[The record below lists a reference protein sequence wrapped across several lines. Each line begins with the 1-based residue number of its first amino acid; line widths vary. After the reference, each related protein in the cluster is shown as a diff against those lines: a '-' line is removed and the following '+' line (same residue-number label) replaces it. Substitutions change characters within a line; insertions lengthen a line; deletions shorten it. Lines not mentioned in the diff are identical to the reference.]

1 MGPPIHHVGV
11 GNDGN
16 ALAVPHCG
24 PTLVILTIVA
34 VDSGPTVG
42 YCRLMV
48 RTRELLM
55 AAFLRRRSRAAAPGL
70 DISGSKSMR
79 QVPAPLHT
87 KARLP
92 GSDERQG
99 QLSVDADL
107 RQQLEERLRFERLLT
122 DLSATFVNVAAD
134 LVDAQIERALK
145 QVVDVLGVERGGFGQ
160 VSEDNTG
167 ILATHSFVVPGYPP
181 LPPLILE
188 TDLPWYAEQVRRGE
202 PMRFER
208 LPEDAPAEAV
218 NERAYVIKTGMK
230 SNVTIPLKAGGIVLG
245 VLSFGAFREFRAWPD
260 ELVQRLRTLGEIL
273 ANALARKRADQALH
287 AREESLRM
295 AQDELRSLAGR
306 LLQAQEDERRRI
318 AREMHDD
325 WTQRLAVLA
334 IDAAKLETQLDPS
347 SNAHRQLQEMRGELV
362 GLSEDVHALSRQLH
376 PSILDDLGLV
386 DALRSECASVSRRE
400 HVAVAFRSD
409 GVSGPWPNDVALAVY
424 RVAQEALRN
433 VVKHAEAQEARVSL
447 IKSGQ
452 QLILAVADRGVG
464 FDAAEVR
471 SRRGLGLSSMGERVR
486 LVRGELSV
494 DSAPGQ
500 GTTVTVRVPAVGND
514 S

>member
-1 MGPPIHHVGV
+1 M
-11 GNDGN
+11 
-16 ALAVPHCG
+16 
-24 PTLVILTIVA
+24 
-34 VDSGPTVG
+34 
-42 YCRLMV
+42 
-48 RTRELLM
+48 REQ
-55 AAFLRRRSRAAAPGL
+55 P
-70 DISGSKSMR
+70 
-79 QVPAPLHT
+79 
-87 KARLP
+87 
-92 GSDERQG
+92 
-99 QLSVDADL
+99 
-107 RQQLEERLRFERLLT
+107 EERLRFERLLT

-134 LVDAQIERALK
+134 LVDAQIEQALERL
-145 QVVDVLGVERGGFGQ
+145 VDFLGVERGGFGQ
-160 VSEDNTG
+160 LSEDNKG

-181 LPPLILE
+181 LPPLILQE
-188 TDLPWYAEQVRRGE
+188 DLPWYAAQVQRGE
-202 PMRFER
+202 LMRFDR

-230 SNVTIPLKAGGIVLG
+230 SNLTIPLKAGGIVLG

-260 ELVQRLRTLGEIL
+260 ELVQRLRTVGEIF
-273 ANALARKRADQALH
+273 ANALARKRADQDLH
-287 AREESLRM
+287 AREESLRKT
-295 AQDELRSLAGR
+295 QDELRLLAGR

-362 GLSEDVHALSRQLH
+362 RLSEDVHALSRHLH

-386 DALRSECASVSRRE
+386 DALRSECASVTRRE
-400 HVAVAFRSD
+400 GVAVAYRSD
-409 GVSGPWPNDVALAVY
+409 DVTDSLPKDVALCVY

-433 VVKHAEAQEARVSL
+433 VVKHAGTEEARVSL
-447 IKSGQ
+447 IRSGRE
-452 QLILAVADRGVG
+452 LILTVQDRGVG

-471 SRRGLGLSSMGERVR
+471 SRAGLGLSSMGERVR

-494 DSAPGQ
+494 DSEPGQ
-500 GTTVTVRVPAVGND
+500 GTTVTVRVPAVGNE

>member
-1 MGPPIHHVGV
+1 
-11 GNDGN
+11 
-16 ALAVPHCG
+16 
-24 PTLVILTIVA
+24 
-34 VDSGPTVG
+34 
-42 YCRLMV
+42 
-48 RTRELLM
+48 
-55 AAFLRRRSRAAAPGL
+55 
-70 DISGSKSMR
+70 
-79 QVPAPLHT
+79 
-87 KARLP
+87 
-92 GSDERQG
+92 
-99 QLSVDADL
+99 
-107 RQQLEERLRFERLLT
+107 
-122 DLSATFVNVAAD
+122 
-134 LVDAQIERALK
+134 
-145 QVVDVLGVERGGFGQ
+145 
-160 VSEDNTG
+160 
-167 ILATHSFVVPGYPP
+167 
-181 LPPLILE
+181 
-188 TDLPWYAEQVRRGE
+188 
-202 PMRFER
+202 MRFDR

-230 SNVTIPLKAGGIVLG
+230 SNLTIPLKAGGIVLG

-260 ELVQRLRTLGEIL
+260 ELVQRLRTVGEIF
-273 ANALARKRADQALH
+273 ANALARKRADQDVH

-295 AQDELRSLAGR
+295 TQDELRLLAGR

-386 DALRSECASVSRRE
+386 DALRSECASVTRRE
-400 HVAVAFRSD
+400 GVAVAYRSD
-409 GVSGPWPNDVALAVY
+409 GVTAPLPKDVALCIY

-433 VVKHAEAQEARVSL
+433 VVKHAGTEEARVSL
-447 IKSGQ
+447 IGSSRE
-452 QLILAVADRGVG
+452 LILTVQDRGVG

-471 SRRGLGLSSMGERVR
+471 SREGLGLSSMGERVR

-494 DSAPGQ
+494 HSEPGQ
-500 GTTVTVRVPAVGND
+500 GTTVTVRVPAVGNE

>member
-1 MGPPIHHVGV
+1 
-11 GNDGN
+11 
-16 ALAVPHCG
+16 
-24 PTLVILTIVA
+24 
-34 VDSGPTVG
+34 
-42 YCRLMV
+42 
-48 RTRELLM
+48 
-55 AAFLRRRSRAAAPGL
+55 
-70 DISGSKSMR
+70 MR
-79 QVPAPLHT
+79 PVPAPLNA
-87 KARLP
+87 KARPP
-92 GSDERQG
+92 GREERQG
-99 QLSVDADL
+99 QLPVDLDL
-107 RQQLEERLRFERLLT
+107 REQPEERLRFERLLT

-134 LVDAQIERALK
+134 LVDAQIEQALERL
-145 QVVDVLGVERGGFGQ
+145 VDFLGVERGSFGQ
-160 VSEDNTG
+160 ISEDNKG

-181 LPPLILE
+181 LPPLILDE
-188 TDLPWYAEQVRRGE
+188 DLPWYAEQVRRGE
-202 PMRFER
+202 LMRFDR

-230 SNVTIPLKAGGIVLG
+230 SNLTIPLKAGGIVLG

-260 ELVQRLRTLGEIL
+260 ELVQRLRTVGEIF
-273 ANALARKRADQALH
+273 ANALARKRADQDLH
-287 AREESLRM
+287 AREESLRKT
-295 AQDELRSLAGR
+295 QDELRLLAGR

-362 GLSEDVHALSRQLH
+362 SLSEDVHALSRQLH

-386 DALRSECASVSRRE
+386 DALRSECASVTRRE
-400 HVAVAFRSD
+400 GVAVAYRSD
-409 GVSGPWPNDVALAVY
+409 DVTASLPKDVALCVY

-433 VVKHAEAQEARVSL
+433 VVKHAGTEEARVSL
-447 IKSGQ
+447 IRSGRE
-452 QLILAVADRGVG
+452 LILTVQDRGVG

-471 SRRGLGLSSMGERVR
+471 SREGLGLSSMGERVR

-494 DSAPGQ
+494 DSEPGQ
-500 GTTVTVRVPAVGND
+500 GTTVTVRVPAVGNE